1 MSPPQFEE
9 IAGFLNRFAPERVTA
24 LAERFPNQADLLR
37 VGARL
42 GDEGGMDPLLF
53 RLEAAQE
60 ATAALREAVR
70 VALPSLRARL
80 RGAKRLKLFLEVA
93 TVLSGSITAAAAL
106 PTGLPFSPLLP
117 SMVTAATALATAAR
131 SSLLETFGDPASSAD
146 GLYRQLLEA
155 SAEAELLSSE
165 LDIAVRTKN
174 QEKRGTELIE
184 EANSLLK
191 NSRRL
196 LGLAGL

>member
-42 GDEGGMDPLLF
+42 GDKGGIDPLLF

-60 ATAALREAVR
+60 GTAALREAVR
-70 VALPSLRARL
+70 RALPSLRARL
-80 RGAKRLKLFLEVA
+80 RAAKRLKLLLEVVTA
-93 TVLSGSITAAAAL
+93 VSGFITAAVAL
-106 PTGLPFSPLLP
+106 ATSLSPLIP
-117 SMVTAATALATAAR
+117 SMVTAATAIATAAR

-155 SAEAELLSSE
+155 SVEAELLCSE

-174 QEKRGTELIE
+174 QEKRGAELIE